1 MSLFLIC
8 VKAASNDNSWGGFV
22 CLAWRYQTKTS
33 ALEMI
38 INHKRTCFALELK
51 ILPPD
56 QPHQTLI
63 DGFDE
68 SCRHGVVLN
77 A

>member
-1 MSLFLIC
+1 
-8 VKAASNDNSWGGFV
+8 
-22 CLAWRYQTKTS
+22 
-33 ALEMI
+33 MI

-56 QPHQTLI
+56 HPHQTLI